1 MRRPGCPTDADS
13 PDKLRQFGRRSDHAL
28 WFDTSWVTD
37 FLSHRLIA
45 RLAGV
50 LFIAGSAIL
59 APLLLLPGNEW
70 DGTHAL
76 VVASAGITTGV
87 VVLMLPWQR
96 WRREMTLVLLL
107 PAFALISVGNAL
119 QQDPYVYGIY
129 YVLVFAWVG
138 VAHPRWTSIKILPL
152 AVISFL
158 IPITTVELYGNPESS
173 SVIVMAVSLLVGESL
188 AWVTSKVRQ
197 AESADIV
204 RMRSM
209 EALLTATV
217 QLARQTEPGQAADL
231 VADLAVRLLPGATSA
246 IVALIDPGGGVR
258 GTGGHKWPEPPS
270 ELHARWLDPPA
281 REALATG
288 GITRHPG
295 SPLAGDLTHAAEGH
309 PVVFLPL
316 VGSARPLGII
326 MVRFQ
331 NGDDTRLDGY
341 QAGLATTFATQ
352 AGLAFERLR
361 ATEQLLEESMLD
373 ALTGIG
379 NRRHADRALATV
391 GPGDGLAM
399 IDLDH
404 FKKVND
410 RYGHAVGDRVLFDL
424 ANYLA
429 TTIRDGDTVAR
440 FGGEEFLLVMKRV
453 GDQAGPT
460 VERLAQGWRDLDPIT
475 SFSAGVAAHRD
486 KETAAETLARADAAM
501 YEAKRSGRNRVVL
514 ASDANAAA
522 G

>member
-1 MRRPGCPTDADS
+1 
-13 PDKLRQFGRRSDHAL
+13 
-28 WFDTSWVTD
+28 VTD

-59 APLLLLPGNEW
+59 APILLLPGNEW
-70 DGTHAL
+70 NGAGAL
-76 VVASAGITTGV
+76 GVAGAGILTGIV
-87 VVLMLPWQR
+87 TLLLPWQR
-96 WRREMTLVLLL
+96 WRRSTTLILLL
-107 PAFALISVGNAL
+107 PAFGLITMGNAL

-138 VAHPRWTSIKILPL
+138 VAHPRWTSLKVLPL
-152 AVISFL
+152 AVVSFL
-158 IPITTVELYGNPESS
+158 IPVLTLELPEHPLGAT
-173 SVIVMAVSLLVGESL
+173 VIVMAVSLLVGESL
-188 AWVTSKVRQ
+188 AWVSSKVRT
-197 AESADIV
+197 AEGTDIG

-209 EALLTATV
+209 ESLLTATV
-217 QLARQTEPGQAADL
+217 QLARQTEPGHAADL
-231 VADLAVRLLPGATSA
+231 VAELATRMVHGASGA
-246 IVALIDPGGGVR
+246 IVLLLDPAGGVR
-258 GTGGHKWPEPPS
+258 GAGAHRWGRPAS
-270 ELHARWLDPPA
+270 EVHARWLDPPA

-288 GITRHPG
+288 NLTRHSG
-295 SPLAGDLTHAAEGH
+295 TPLAGDLTHAAGGG

-316 VGSARPLGII
+316 AGSAKAVGLVMI
-326 MVRFQ
+326 RF
-331 NGDDTRLDGY
+331 DDDADTHLDGY
-341 QAGLATTFATQ
+341 QAGLVTTFATQ

-361 ATEQLLEESMLD
+361 ATERLLEESMLD

-391 GPGDGLAM
+391 GPGDSLAM

-410 RYGHAVGDRVLFDL
+410 RYGHAVGDRVLYDL

-440 FGGEEFLLVMKRV
+440 FGGEEFLIVMKRV

-460 VERLAQGWRDLDPIT
+460 IQRLAQGWRELDPVT
-475 SFSAGVAAHRD
+475 SFSAGVAVHLD
-486 KETAAETLARADAAM
+486 GEEAAETLARADAAM
-501 YEAKRSGRNRVVL
+501 YDAKRAGRNRVVL
-514 ASDANAAA
+514 ADDTDAAVS
-522 G
+522 